1 MTRGKRFAAAAVAA
15 VNGLVLVYLS
25 VSQAWQEIRQL
36 NPGWKEAR
44 YASEV
49 YWVWADNHAWYG
61 IIGTLLVAVAAGLA
75 ASVKGRRLA
84 LRVGGAVMALAGSVL
99 LGVLLQQAWE
109 YARHHGIFLSI
120 LFYGPREMFLEL
132 LTKRKLM
139 LAVSIAMILVGGL
152 ACFFPRRKAAKRKPE
167 HLPDFAGVW
176 TMATVLRLGRNYAVI
191 QYDHEKKQTRLIR
204 SRLPAGI
211 RSGDRL
217 CLQENGAFAK
227 IG

>member
-15 VNGLVLVYLS
+15 VIGLVLVWLS

-49 YWVWADNHAWYG
+49 YWVWTDHHAWYG

-84 LRVGGAVMALAGSVL
+84 FRAGGAVMALAGSVL

-109 YARHHGIFLSI
+109 YARRHGIFSSI
-120 LFYGPREMFLEL
+120 LSYGPREMFLEL

-152 ACFFPRRKAAKRKPE
+152 ACFFPRRKAVKRKPE
-167 HLPDFAGVW
+167 PLPVFAGVW
-176 TMATVLRLGRNYAVI
+176 TMATVHRLGKVYAVV
-191 QYDHEKKQTRLIR
+191 QFDHEEKRCRILR
-204 SRLPAGI
+204 SRLPDGT

-217 CLQENGAFAK
+217 RLQENGAFAK

>member
-1 MTRGKRFAAAAVAA
+1 MTRGKRIAAAAVAA
-15 VNGLVLVYLS
+15 VIGLVLVYLS

-109 YARHHGIFLSI
+109 YARRHGIFLSI

-132 LTKRKLM
+132 LIKHKLM

-152 ACFFPRRKAAKRKPE
+152 ACFFSRRKAAKRKPE
-167 HLPDFAGVW
+167 PIPAFTGIW
-176 TMATVLRLGRNYAVI
+176 TMATVHRLGKVYAVV
-191 QYDHEKKQTRLIR
+191 QFDHEKKQCRIHR
-204 SRLPAGI
+204 SRLPGGI

>member
-15 VNGLVLVYLS
+15 VIGLVLVYLS

-36 NPGWKEAR
+36 DPGWKEAR

-61 IIGTLLVAVAAGLA
+61 IVGTLLVAVAAGLA
-75 ASVKGRRLA
+75 ASVKGWRLA
-84 LRVGGAVMALAGSVL
+84 FRAGGAVMALAGSVL

-109 YARHHGIFLSI
+109 YARRHGIFSSI
-120 LFYGPREMFLEL
+120 LSYGQREIYLEL
-132 LTKRKLM
+132 LIKHKLM

-152 ACFFPRRKAAKRKPE
+152 ACFFPRRKAVKRKPE
-167 HLPDFAGVW
+167 PLPVFAGVW
-176 TMATVLRLGRNYAVI
+176 TMATVHRLGKVYAVV
-191 QYDHEKKQTRLIR
+191 QFDHEKKQCRIHR
-204 SRLPAGI
+204 SRLPGGT

-217 CLQENGAFAK
+217 RLQENGIFTK